1 MCRFKSGIILKD
13 RVFVPDYDSHTDMLA
28 ELGIEDTEKNAK
40 TKFIRAELYPEN
52 GDVFTPIDRWKFK
65 TDQDILPDWYIE
77 EIDKGRMIDAVKTW
91 AKNRIHIG
99 TDNLVIESGGGY
111 CVKDC
116 KNVVISG
123 SATVKYIY
131 GSATVE
137 NISGNATVENIS
149 GNATVENIY
158 GSATVKYICDS
169 ATVKNISGS
178 ATVENISGNATVKY
192 IYGSATVKYICDS
205 ATVKYI
211 YGNTTLISSLTIP
224 WKNKNK
230 MNVSGNATFKDSF
243 DKVIY
248 QAGEWTFKGLGG

>member
-28 ELGIEDTEKNAK
+28 ELGIEDTEKNAE

-52 GDVFTPIDRWKFK
+52 DDVFTPIDRWVFK

-123 SATVKYIY
+123 NATVKYID
-131 GSATVE
+131 
-137 NISGNATVENIS
+137 GNATVKDICDC
-149 GNATVENIY
+149 ATVEYIS
-158 GSATVKYICDS
+158 GRATVKYICDCATVMYIS
-169 ATVKNISGS
+169 GRATVKNI
-178 ATVENISGNATVKY
+178 
-192 IYGSATVKYICDS
+192 CDS
-205 ATVKYI
+205 AM
-211 YGNTTLISSLTIP
+211 LISSSTTP

-230 MNVSGNATFKDSF
+230 MNVLGNATFKDSF

>member
-52 GDVFTPIDRWKFK
+52 GDVFTPIDIWKFK
-65 TDQDILPDWYIE
+65 IDQDILPDWYIE

-91 AKNRIHIG
+91 AKNRIHID

-123 SATVKYIY
+123 
-131 GSATVE
+131 
-137 NISGNATVENIS
+137 
-149 GNATVENIY
+149 NATVENIY
-158 GSATVKYICDS
+158 GSATVEDIYGS
-169 ATVKNISGS
+169 AIVKNISG
-178 ATVENISGNATVKY
+178 NAIVKY
-192 IYGSATVKYICDS
+192 ISGSATVKYISDS
-205 ATVKYI
+205 AM
-211 YGNTTLISSLTIP
+211 LISSLTIP

-248 QAGEWTFKGLGG
+248 QAGEWTFKCLGG